1 MTLIRE
7 DPMPHHIAIIMDGN
21 RRYAKEM
28 GLNPLEGHQHGREKL
43 KEVIEWCLDVDLKV
57 LTVYAFSTENFKRAQ
72 KEVKHLMSLFER
84 NFKILA
90 EDKRVNKYKIRVR
103 VFGQLDLLPKRVQ
116 KSIDTVMA
124 KTKDFDKY
132 YYNMCVAYGGRQEI
146 VDAIKDIARDVKNG
160 KVPIKKIDEK
170 LVSSY
175 LYTQDVPDP
184 DLIIRTSGEER
195 ISNFLLWQMAYS
207 ELYFTDVFWP
217 GMTKIEFLQA
227 IRSFQLR
234 KRRIGT

>member
-1 MTLIRE
+1 
-7 DPMPHHIAIIMDGN
+7 MDGN
-21 RRYAKEM
+21 RRYAREL
-28 GLNPLEGHQHGREKL
+28 GIDPLVGHQHGREKL

-57 LTVYAFSTENFKRAQ
+57 LTVYAFSHENFRRAK

-90 EDKRVNKYKIRVR
+90 EDKRVNRYKIRVR

-116 KSIDTVMA
+116 KSIDTVMK
-124 KTKDFDKY
+124 KTTDHDQY

-146 VDAIKDIARDVKNG
+146 VDAIKNIAKDVRDG
-160 KVPIKKIDEK
+160 KIGINKINEG

-175 LYTQDVPDP
+175 LYTQDIPDP

-195 ISNFLLWQMAYS
+195 ISNFLLWQMAYA

-217 GMTKIEFLQA
+217 GLTKVEFLKA
-227 IRSFQLR
+227 IRDYQLR
-234 KRRIGT
+234 RRRYGT

>member
-1 MTLIRE
+1 
-7 DPMPHHIAIIMDGN
+7 MPHHIAIIMDGN

-72 KEVKHLMSLFER
+72 KEVKHLMGLFER

-103 VFGQLDLLPKRVQ
+103 VFGQLDLLPKKVQ
-116 KSIDTVMA
+116 KSIDAVMER
-124 KTKDFDKY
+124 TKHHDRY

-146 VDAIKDIARDVKNG
+146 VDAIRNIAIDVRDG
-160 KVPIKKIDEK
+160 KIPVKKIDEN

-234 KRRIGT
+234 KRRVGT